1 MTVYMMVGENV
12 HTIPHETVI
21 RLNDIIEKVGAYD
34 SSADLDVIRRAY
46 VFSAKVHQGQVRL
59 SGEPYLTHP
68 LHVAWILTQ
77 FNMDAHT
84 IATGLL
90 HDTVEDTLTTLEE
103 IEDVFGSEIA
113 VLVDGVTKIGQISFH
128 SYQERQAENFRK
140 MVLAMAKDIR
150 VILIKL
156 ADRLHNMRTLGFLP
170 AQKRE
175 LIAQETLDI
184 YAPISNRLGIGWLKN
199 ELENLSFYT
208 LKPEVY
214 HQLSEKLEGKRT
226 ELNLYAKDVIA
237 IIHKQLASAGID
249 AELQSRIKHIYGI
262 YAKMRDQE
270 IDFEEVYDIVAFRV
284 IVGNIKDCYGSLG
297 IIHSLWKPV
306 PGRFK
311 DYVAMPKPNM
321 YQSLHTT
328 VIGPKGER
336 IEVQIRTEEMHKIA
350 ESGIA
355 AHWTYKE
362 GEASFKSNDKKSYDW
377 LQRLLE
383 SQNNLKD
390 PGEYLKSVKMDLF
403 LEEVYV
409 FTPKGE
415 VKAFPKGATP
425 LDFAYSIHTDIG
437 NTCVGAKVNRKLVP
451 LKYELK
457 NGDAVEILTNKSQNP
472 SSDWLRH
479 VVTSRAKQ
487 KIRHWIV
494 NEQRERSL
502 ALGKEILEKEF
513 RKYKLNFQKL
523 MNSQQIKN
531 AADKLQTKNI
541 EDLIIKVANA
551 RITTNQV
558 LEFFVP
564 VEKIHKHLK
573 PKTPDEIE
581 IKKPRSKK
589 GGTGILVKGVSDM
602 MFQYAK
608 CCNPVPGD
616 DIVGY
621 ISRGRGVIVHTSDC
635 PNVEKFEMER
645 MVEVSWDIPTRTT
658 DGELYNSKIVV
669 VCSDKR
675 GVLAKIASAI
685 SEAEA
690 NISEAK
696 ITKRNDQRSV
706 CEFSLEIRNLDH
718 LKKVIKS
725 VEKDPD
731 VFSVDRVM

>member
-1 MTVYMMVGENV
+1 MLGENV
-12 HTIPHETVI
+12 PNSTHEAAVI
-21 RLNDIIEKVGAYD
+21 RLNDIIERVQSYNPT
-34 SSADLDVIRRAY
+34 ADIDVIRRAY

-68 LHVAWILTQ
+68 LHVAWILTE
-77 FNMDAHT
+77 FNMDAFT

-90 HDTVEDTLTTLEE
+90 HDTVEDTLTTLETIQE
-103 IEDVFGSEIA
+103 IFGEEIA
-113 VLVDGVTKIGQISFH
+113 ILVDGVTKIGKISFH

-140 MVLAMAKDIR
+140 MVLAMARDIR

-156 ADRLHNMRTLGFLP
+156 ADRLHNMRTLEFLP
-170 AQKRE
+170 DDKRD
-175 LIAQETLDI
+175 LIAQETIDI
-184 YAPISNRLGIGWLKN
+184 YAPIANRLGIGWLKN
-199 ELENLSFYT
+199 ELENLSFFT

-226 ELNLYAKDVIA
+226 ELNLYAKDVID
-237 IIHKQLASAGID
+237 IIQKQLKAAGID
-249 AELQSRIKHIYGI
+249 ADLQSRIKHIYGI
-262 YAKMRDQE
+262 YKKMMDQE

-311 DYVAMPKPNM
+311 DYIAMPKPNM

-336 IEVQIRTEEMHKIA
+336 IEVQIRTAEMHKIA

-362 GEASFKSNDKKSYDW
+362 GGAVFKSDDKKSYEW

-383 SQNNLKD
+383 SQDNLKD
-390 PGEYLKSVKMDLF
+390 PGEFLKSVKMDLF

-415 VKAFPKGATP
+415 VKAFPRGATP
-425 LDFAYSIHTDIG
+425 LDFAYSIHTDVG
-437 NTCVGAKVNRKLVP
+437 NTCVGAKVNGKLVP

-457 NGDAVEILTNKSQNP
+457 NGDTIEILTNKNQNP
-472 SSDWLRH
+472 SSDWIRY

-502 ALGKEILEKEF
+502 VLGKEILEKEF
-513 RKYKLNFQKL
+513 RKYGFNFQKL
-523 MNSQQIKN
+523 INSQQLKS
-531 AADKLQTKNI
+531 AADELKTKNI

-558 LEFFVP
+558 LEHFVP
-564 VEKIHKHLK
+564 QEKIHKHLK
-573 PKTPDEIE
+573 PKEPDEIE
-581 IKKPRSKK
+581 TKKPKKKK
-589 GGTGILVKGVSDM
+589 GTTGILVKGVSDM
-602 MFQYAK
+602 MFRYAK

-616 DIVGY
+616 DIIGY

-635 PNVEKFEMER
+635 PNMEKFELER
-645 MVEVSWDIPTRTT
+645 VVEVSWDMPSKET
-658 DGELYNSKIVV
+658 DKELYNSKIVV

-696 ITKRNDQRSV
+696 IAKRNDQRSV

-718 LKKVIKS
+718 LKRVMKS
-725 VEKDPD
+725 VEKEAE
-731 VFSVDRVM
+731 VYSVDRII

>member
-1 MTVYMMVGENV
+1 MLGENIHAV
-12 HTIPHETVI
+12 PDETVI
-21 RLNDIIEKVGAYD
+21 RLNDITEKVNAYD
-34 SSADLDVIRRAY
+34 PSADLDVIKRAY
-46 VFSAKVHQGQVRL
+46 IFSAKVHQGQVRL

-68 LHVAWILTQ
+68 LNVAWILTD
-77 FNMDAHT
+77 FNMDAYT

-90 HDTVEDTLTTLEE
+90 HDTVEDTLTTIETIEE
-103 IEDVFGSEIA
+103 IFGQEIA
-113 VLVDGVTKIGQISFH
+113 ILVDGVTKIGQISFH
-128 SYQERQAENFRK
+128 SYRERQAENFRK

-150 VILIKL
+150 VILVKL
-156 ADRLHNMRTLGFLP
+156 ADRLHNMRTLEFLP
-170 AQKRE
+170 AEKRE

-184 YAPISNRLGIGWLKN
+184 YAPIANRLGIGWLKN

-208 LKPEVY
+208 LKPEMF
-214 HQLSEKLEGKRT
+214 HQLSNKLEGKRT
-226 ELNLYAKDVIA
+226 ELDLYAEDVIA
-237 IIHKQLASAGID
+237 IIKNQLTSAGIH

-270 IDFEEVYDIVAFRV
+270 IDFDEVYDIVAFRV

-311 DYVAMPKPNM
+311 DYIAMPKPNM

-350 ESGIA
+350 GSGIA

-362 GEASFKSNDKKSYDW
+362 GAASLKSDDKKSYEW
-377 LQRLLE
+377 LQRLVE
-383 SQNNLKD
+383 SQSNLKD

-415 VKAFPKGATP
+415 VKAFPRGATP
-425 LDFAYSIHTDIG
+425 LDFAYSIHTDVG
-437 NTCVGAKVNRKLVP
+437 NTCVGAKVNGKLVP
-451 LKYELK
+451 LKYSLK
-457 NGDAVEILTNKSQNP
+457 NGDTVEILTNKNQNP
-472 SSDWLRH
+472 SSDWIRY

-502 ALGKEILEKEF
+502 SLGKEILEKEF
-513 RKYKLNFQKL
+513 RKYKLNFQRL
-523 MNSQQIKN
+523 MNSQQLKE
-531 AADKLQTKNI
+531 AAEELKTKNI

-558 LEFFVP
+558 LEYFVP
-564 VEKIHKHLK
+564 QEQIHKHLK
-573 PKTPDEIE
+573 PKKPDEIE
-581 IKKPRSKK
+581 TKKSKK
-589 GGTGILVKGVSDM
+589 KKGSTGILVKGVSDM

-635 PNVEKFEMER
+635 PNVEKFELER
-645 MVEVSWDIPTRTT
+645 VVEVTWDMPSKEADR
-658 DGELYNSKIVV
+658 ELYNTKIIV

-685 SEAEA
+685 SEEEA

-696 ITKRNDQRSV
+696 ISKRNDQRSV

-718 LKKVIKS
+718 LKKVMKS
-725 VEKDPD
+725 VEKEAE
-731 VFSVDRVM
+731 VYSVDRVM